1 MIIGRYLTQINHLSL
16 KGFIL
21 YKNVYATFFLY
32 NIIED
37 RMASK
42 QLTQTYLIYQNLHLL
57 VSGNY

>member
-1 MIIGRYLTQINHLSL
+1 MQP
-16 KGFIL
+16 
-21 YKNVYATFFLY
+21 FLY

-57 VSGNY
+57 VLGSY